1 MVHAVAADASIT
13 RIFWEHLI
21 GTTRTSCM
29 TMFIVAG
36 TDCLTKTTAFTGIPR
51 ELAEWSKACTCRCRR

>member
-1 MVHAVAADASIT
+1 M
-13 RIFWEHLI
+13 

-36 TDCLTKTTAFTGIPR
+36 TDCLTKTMAFTCFPR